1 MESRAIPN
9 QSEVTEGVPYSFED
23 YFPNIDKH
31 FRFTS
36 VPLEDHF
43 ITTGADITSIKKAE
57 EGLRRSEAV
66 YRSIATNFPSLGN
79 GSFSA
84 GFWPLL
90 GFNHAY

>member
-66 YRSIATNFPSLGN
+66 YRSIATNFPNGAVYASRTLAGGSGHLGV
-79 GSFSA
+79 
-84 GFWPLL
+84 P
-90 GFNHAY
+90 